1 MARIAAIILVVLALL
16 FIDGRLL
23 NGSDEAV
30 GLGVRGTAE
39 AIEPI
44 RKLTVAERVRLELD
58 TSELGDAYLGF
69 YYRTHGIGKLDIY
82 RSDGKFVVF
91 SRGGASFDLKSTT
104 VATFVAVPDAVLADL
119 GNPSTP
125 WRYRITPGLLFILAF
140 GELGFVVTRN
150 VTRRFALIVAVT
162 TLVLGVVLL
171 LKGLYIEAIIPL
183 AVATIHGLG
192 YFFARV
198 HVADNSEADNQDD
211 TPVKSAP
218 AVVIGPPRSS
228 PQVPTDQGPFRAAPT
243 PQLAI
248 ERPATAEPAKPTPI
262 AYDENAPPPSILR

>member
-1 MARIAAIILVVLALL
+1 MARIAAIVLVVLALL

-23 NGSDEAV
+23 SGSDEAV
-30 GLGVRGTAE
+30 GLGVRGSDE

-44 RKLTVAERVRLELD
+44 RQLTVAERVSLGPD
-58 TSELGDAYLGF
+58 MVELGDAYLGF

-91 SRGGASFDLKSTT
+91 SRGGASSKFSTT
-104 VATFVAVPDAVLADL
+104 VATYMVPTDATLDAL
-119 GNPSTP
+119 GDPSTP

-140 GELGFVVTRN
+140 SELGFVVTRN

-162 TLVLGVVLL
+162 TFVLGAALL
-171 LKGLYIEAIIPL
+171 LKGLHVEAIIPL

-198 HVADNSEADNQDD
+198 NVPDTDENDNE
-211 TPVKSAP
+211 TPVKRGPA
-218 AVVIGPPRSS
+218 AVVGPPRPS
-228 PQVPTDQGPFRAAPT
+228 PQAPAAQGPFRAAPA

-248 ERPATAEPAKPTPI
+248 ERPATAEPAKSTPI
-262 AYDENAPPPSILR
+262 AYDEDAPPPSILR